1 MATSFPSEKNI
12 ISLGFSYSTLS
23 MVLSNSVGHFGGH
36 YTDQTRHNP
45 DSADEPGDGR
55 TILRGVWDV
64 GLTAFS
70 SHP

>member
-1 MATSFPSEKNI
+1 
-12 ISLGFSYSTLS
+12 
-23 MVLSNSVGHFGGH
+23 MVLSNSMGHFGGH

-45 DSADEPGDGR
+45 DSADEPGVGK
-55 TILRGVWDV
+55 TILRGVWDA